1 MRLIGSLSL
10 MRLGLMLAFCCLL
23 PLATVTAQ
31 TDKAPKKAAQK
42 VVKEPVMQRVGMF
55 GFAVSFKDSV
65 VCLTEIQTLDS
76 AYIEPAHGFLHDR
89 SLYSLQLQMYLES
102 LGYKNAVCTVLFD
115 KKPHKLNRVMRK
127 VRKKFERDASF
138 RIKEVPVSE
147 FRFKAEEYRPV
158 ILEEETT
165 EAAGT
170 TKAAETAK
178 AAETTET
185 PATPATP

>member
-1 MRLIGSLSL
+1 MRLIGSMSL

-42 VVKEPVMQRVGMF
+42 KVEKEPVMQRVGMF

-76 AYIEPAHGFLHDR
+76 TYIEPAHGFLHDR

-102 LGYKNAVCTVLFD
+102 LGYKNAICTVLFD

-158 ILEEETT
+158 VLEGDEE
-165 EAAGT
+165 
-170 TKAAETAK
+170 K
-178 AAETTET
+178 TET
-185 PATPATP
+185 PATP